1 MNAPDGALVDH
12 IYHNKIDNRKSKLR
26 LCSPYEN
33 VLNRSISHSSS
44 GVCGVY
50 WYSKPQKWSAEIVVH
65 GKKIPLGL
73 YDDKDEAIK
82 IRKEAEQ
89 KYYGEF
95 AYKERGD

>member
-1 MNAPDGALVDH
+1 MNAPDGVFVDH
-12 IYHNKIDNRKSKLR
+12 IYHNKIDNRKSELR

-73 YDDKDEAIK
+73 YDDKNEAIR

-95 AYKERGD
+95 AYKERSD